1 MASKYVTL
9 WKDPGKWIGIGNQ
22 YMGGKDY
29 RVVYD
34 DKNNAYW
41 GQHKQEDLISKLTEM
56 VGNYTKQIADGGTT
70 TWYNPGIGYGWER
83 FNKFSDQQLQQ
94 TKQAL
99 TNTQKYLEG
108 IKSNYN
114 QYKDF
119 ERSYDAYQGD
129 WNALFDRTFSN
140 TQMEARNAVMEE
152 RNLRIEANNRARTA
166 EALGSKGDSSG
177 ASGNLAITSNR
188 TSGTGLKTAA
198 DKPGSTG
205 FKTGLGV

>member
-9 WKDPGKWIGIGNQ
+9 WSDPGRWIGIGNQ

-70 TWYNPGIGYGWER
+70 TWYNPGIGNGFER

-94 TKQAL
+94 AKQSL
-99 TNTQKYLEG
+99 MNTQKYLEG
-108 IKSNYN
+108 IQNNYN
-114 QYKDF
+114 QFNDF
-119 ERSYDAYQGD
+119 ELSYDQYQVD
-129 WNALFDRTFSN
+129 WDALFNQTFRN
-140 TQMEARNAVMEE
+140 T
-152 RNLRIEANNRARTA
+152 RIEADNLAKAANNREANENAR
-166 EALGSKGDSSG
+166 GIQGDSSG
-177 ASGNLAITSNR
+177 AVESLAIKPNKTK
-188 TSGTGLKTAA
+188 GTGIKTAA
-198 DKPGSTG
+198 DTPGSTG

>member
-9 WKDPGKWIGIGNQ
+9 WSDPGNYVGIGN
-22 YMGGKDY
+22 YYTGGKDY

-70 TWYNPGIGYGWER
+70 TWYNPGIGNGFER

-94 TKQAL
+94 AKQSL
-99 TNTQKYLEG
+99 MNTQKYLEG
-108 IKSNYN
+108 IQNNYN
-114 QYKDF
+114 QFNDF
-119 ERSYDAYQGD
+119 ELSYDQYQVD
-129 WNALFDRTFSN
+129 WDALFNQTFRN
-140 TQMEARNAVMEE
+140 T
-152 RNLRIEANNRARTA
+152 RIEADNLAKAANNREANENAR
-166 EALGSKGDSSG
+166 GIQGDSSG
-177 ASGNLAITSNR
+177 AVESLAIKPNKTK
-188 TSGTGLKTAA
+188 GTGIKTAA
-198 DKPGSTG
+198 DTPGSTG